1 MAASNASLAAH
12 DRERRRLPPLRP
24 REHVGSLLRHAPRWR
39 RPSTSATLPV
49 VPLRVDARPDPA
61 DLAAAFRRVQA
72 AGHTHEPAVLVH
84 DLERTR
90 AKIADVAAAFAAP
103 SALHTLAI
111 KANPLVAV
119 LRAAVDAGA
128 GLEAA
133 SIEEVHLAL
142 RAGCSPDRIVF
153 DSPAKTVD
161 ELAEA
166 LRLGLRINA
175 DNFAE
180 LERIAALNPA
190 SSASRIGLR
199 INPELAEAALA
210 LTSVG
215 HRGSRFGVPLS
226 DRHAIRH
233 AFARHPFLIGL
244 HVHIG
249 SQGTTIP
256 ELVDGVARVWDLRRE
271 LCIDRPVP
279 IDMFDLGGGLP
290 AQYRDDAPR
299 PTPAAYGAAL
309 RTAMPDLFAGD
320 VQLVTEF
327 GRSILADCGFVVS
340 RVEVTKPGPVAV
352 LHVGADLFVRRVYR
366 PHEWHH
372 DFLAL
377 DPAGHLKAGDAQPTT
392 LAGPLCFGGDIL
404 ARDLPLPALA
414 PGDHVLV
421 RDTGAY
427 TLAMWSRYC
436 SRAIPTV
443 LGLDRDAVTVLRPRD
458 TIRDIVA
465 FWGG

>member
-1 MAASNASLAAH
+1 MPIA
-12 DRERRRLPPLRP
+12 
-24 REHVGSLLRHAPRWR
+24 
-39 RPSTSATLPV
+39 
-49 VPLRVDARPDPA
+49 VDARPAPEH
-61 DLAAAFRRVQA
+61 LAEAFRRVRA
-72 AGHTHEPAVLVH
+72 AGHADEPAVLVH
-84 DLERTR
+84 DLERLR

-103 SALHTLAI
+103 GALHTLAI
-111 KANPLVAV
+111 KANPLVGV
-119 LRAAVDAGA
+119 LRVAVAAGA

-142 RAGCSPDRIVF
+142 RAGCPPDRIVF
-153 DSPAKTVD
+153 DSPVKTEA

-180 LERIAALNPA
+180 IERIAALHTPA
-190 SSASRIGLR
+190 STSRIGLR

-226 DRHAIRH
+226 QRPAIVDAFVRH
-233 AFARHPFLIGL
+233 AFLTGL

-249 SQGTTIP
+249 SQGVTIP

-271 LCIDRPVP
+271 LVAARPVP

-290 AQYRDDAPR
+290 AQYRDDAAR
-299 PTPAAYGAAL
+299 LTPTAYAAAL
-309 RTAMPDLFAGD
+309 RAAIPELFAAG
-320 VQLVTEF
+320 VQIVTEF

-377 DPAGHLKAGDAQPTT
+377 GRDGRLLGGEPVPTT
-392 LAGPLCFGGDIL
+392 LAGPLCFGGDLL
-404 ARDLPLPALA
+404 ARDLPLPPLA
-414 PGDHVLV
+414 AGDHVLI

-427 TLAMWSRYC
+427 TLSMWSRYC
-436 SRAIPTV
+436 SRAIPLV
-443 LGLDRDAVTVLRPRD
+443 VGLDGPELAVLRPRD
-458 TIRDIVA
+458 RISDVVA

>member
-1 MAASNASLAAH
+1 MPHAV
-12 DRERRRLPPLRP
+12 DVRP
-24 REHVGSLLRHAPRWR
+24 APEQ
-39 RPSTSATLPV
+39 LV
-49 VPLRVDARPDPA
+49 E
-61 DLAAAFRRVQA
+61 AFRRVRA
-72 AGHTHEPAVLVH
+72 AGHGDQPAVLVH
-84 DLERTR
+84 DLDRLR
-90 AKIADVAAAFAAP
+90 AKLDALGAAFAAP
-103 SALHTLAI
+103 RALHTVAI
-111 KANPLVAV
+111 KANPLLKVLRVAV
-119 LRAAVDAGA
+119 AAGA

-153 DSPAKTVD
+153 DSPAKTEP

-175 DNFAE
+175 DNLPE
-180 LERIAALNPA
+180 LERIAALHTPA
-190 SSASRIGLR
+190 SASRIGLR
-199 INPELAEAALA
+199 INPELAEAGIA

-226 DRHAIRH
+226 QEAEIRD
-233 AFARHPFLIGL
+233 AFARHRFLTGL

-256 ELVDGVARVWDLRRE
+256 ELVDGVARVWELRRE
-271 LCIDRPVP
+271 LVATRPVP

-299 PTPAAYGAAL
+299 LTPAAYAAAL
-309 RTAMPDLFAGD
+309 RAAVPDLFHGD
-320 VQLVTEF
+320 VLLVTEF
-327 GRSILADCGFVVS
+327 GRSLLADCGFVVS
-340 RVEVTKPGPVAV
+340 RVEVVKPGPVAV

-377 DPAGHLKAGDAQPTT
+377 GRDGRPLAGDPVATT
-392 LAGPLCFGGDIL
+392 LAGPLCFGGDVL
-404 ARDLPLPALA
+404 ARDLPLPPLSV
-414 PGDHVLV
+414 GDHVLI

-427 TLAMWSRYC
+427 TVSMWSRYC
-436 SRAIPTV
+436 SRAIPLA
-443 LGLDRDAVTVLRPRD
+443 LGLDGGDVTVLRPRD
-458 TIRDIVA
+458 TIADVVA